1 MTTKPRRKATQKVP
15 ARPTPIEATQVLA
28 YRGQLGEMGAETNHR
43 DVLDLI
49 RKMIDPVGEFPP
61 TIAAGIERG
70 FPGLVAASKASN
82 VELLAILN
90 GLA

>member
-1 MTTKPRRKATQKVP
+1 MTTKPRRKATPKVP

-28 YRGQLGEMGAETNHR
+28 YRGQLGEMQTEPNHR

-49 RKMIDPVGEFPP
+49 GNMIEPVGEFPP

>member
-1 MTTKPRRKATQKVP
+1 M
-15 ARPTPIEATQVLA
+15 
-28 YRGQLGEMGAETNHR
+28 
-43 DVLDLI
+43 
-49 RKMIDPVGEFPP
+49 
-61 TIAAGIERG
+61 IAAGIERG

>member
-28 YRGQLGEMGAETNHR
+28 YRGQLGEMQTEPNHR

-49 RKMIDPVGEFPP
+49 GNMIEPVGEFPP
-61 TIAAGIERG
+61 VIAAGIERG

-82 VELLAILN
+82 AELVAILN

>member
-1 MTTKPRRKATQKVP
+1 MTTKPRRKATPKVP
-15 ARPTPIEATQVLA
+15 AKPTPIEATQVLA

-49 RKMIDPVGEFPP
+49 GNMIEPVGEFPP

-70 FPGLVAASKASN
+70 FPGLVAAMDRSN
-82 VELLAILN
+82 AELVAILN